1 MAYPTNKAQFK
12 EHCLRRL
19 GKPVIEINV
28 DEDQVDDRVDEAID
42 YYWDFHYDGIEQCFY
57 KWQITEQNKT
67 DRYLTV
73 PENIVGVVDLFDI
86 GDATS
91 TNNLFNIRYQIAL
104 NDLYDLSRYELVPYY
119 MNFQNIRMIEEIL
132 VRKQTFKYNKHAN
145 QLHIEMDWN
154 RINAG
159 DYIIAKAYKI
169 MNPETYAD
177 VYKDRWLLRY
187 ASALIKKQRN
197 ERTWSQD
204 HLASVSGLSLRTI
217 QRIEKGG
224 KCSLDSKKALA
235 SVFEINANDLDFVD
249 YSL

>member
-1 MAYPTNKAQFK
+1 MSYPTNKADFK

-42 YYWDFHYDGIEQCFY
+42 YYWDFHYDGIEQTYY
-57 KWQITEQNKT
+57 KWQITETDKT
-67 DRYLTV
+67 NRYLTV

-132 VRKQTFKYNKHAN
+132 VGKQMFRYNKHAN
-145 QLHIEMDWN
+145 QLHIDMDWS
-154 RINAG
+154 RIDADN
-159 DYIIAKAYKI
+159 YIIAKCYKV
-169 MNPETYAD
+169 MDPETYTN
-177 VYKDRWLLRY
+177 VFKDRWLLRY
-187 ASALIKKQRN
+187 ASALIKKQWGTN
-197 ERTWSQD
+197 LTKFEGMQLPGGLTFNGAKIYDDAQAEIDKLEEEIRTLQYPPED
-204 HLASVSGLSLRTI
+204 MIG
-217 QRIEKGG
+217 
-224 KCSLDSKKALA
+224 
-235 SVFEINANDLDFVD
+235 
-249 YSL
+249 

>member
-1 MAYPTNKAQFK
+1 MAYPTSKAEFK

-42 YYWDFHYDGIEQCFY
+42 YYWDFHYDGVEQTFY
-57 KWQITEQNKT
+57 KWQITEQDKT
-67 DRYLTV
+67 NRYLTV

-132 VRKQTFKYNKHAN
+132 VGKQTFKYNKHQN
-145 QLHIEMDWN
+145 QLHIDMDWS
-154 RINAG
+154 RIDADN
-159 DYIIAKAYKI
+159 YIIAKCYKV
-169 MNPETYAD
+169 MDPETYTN
-177 VYKDRWLLRY
+177 VFKDRWLLRY
-187 ASALIKKQRN
+187 ASALIKKQWGTN
-197 ERTWSQD
+197 LTKFEGMQLPGGLTFNGEKIYDDAQAEIDKLEEEIRTLQYPPED
-204 HLASVSGLSLRTI
+204 MIG
-217 QRIEKGG
+217 
-224 KCSLDSKKALA
+224 
-235 SVFEINANDLDFVD
+235 
-249 YSL
+249 

>member
-1 MAYPTNKAQFK
+1 MAYPTTKAQFK

-132 VRKQTFKYNKHAN
+132 VGKQTFKYNKHAN

-187 ASALIKKQRN
+187 ASALIKKQWGTN
-197 ERTWSQD
+197 LTKFEGMQ
-204 HLASVSGLSLRTI
+204 LPGGLTFN
-217 QRIEKGG
+217 GG
-224 KCSLDSKKALA
+224 KIYDDAVA
-235 SVFEINANDLDFVD
+235 EIDKLEEEIRTLQYPPEDMIG
-249 YSL
+249 

>member
-1 MAYPTNKAQFK
+1 MAYPTTKAEFK

-132 VRKQTFKYNKHAN
+132 VGKQRLRYSRHLN
-145 QLHIEMDWN
+145 QVHVDMDWD
-154 RINAG
+154 RLSVG
-159 DYIIAKAYKI
+159 DFIVARAYKVI
-169 MNPETYAD
+169 DPDTYTD
-177 VYKDRWLLRY
+177 VWKDRWLLR
-187 ASALIKKQRN
+187 
-197 ERTWSQD
+197 
-204 HLASVSGLSLRTI
+204 LSLI
-217 QRIEKGG
+217 HI
-224 KCSLDSKKALA
+224 
-235 SVFEINANDLDFVD
+235 
-249 YSL
+249 

>member
-132 VRKQTFKYNKHAN
+132 VGKQTFKYNKHAN

-187 ASALIKKQRN
+187 ASALIKKQWGTN
-197 ERTWSQD
+197 LTKFEGMQ
-204 HLASVSGLSLRTI
+204 LPGGLTFN
-217 QRIEKGG
+217 GG
-224 KCSLDSKKALA
+224 KIYDDAVA
-235 SVFEINANDLDFVD
+235 EIDKLEEEIRTLQYPPEDMIG
-249 YSL
+249 